1 MNIFN
6 THMSNTLYKDAQ
18 NNHRL
23 EEFIEIFK
31 VYENKNA
38 LAKFWSNIDKYKSK
52 YKFENYEPIGES
64 FQDKVKGD
72 IVELF
77 CLAWMQEYGGHKKI
91 GFHNIQP
98 TERDAQGIDF
108 TGLNIEALRSI
119 LQCKGY
125 NPNTI
130 LKSGELETF
139 FRNSRKFKVQYSDN
153 EDVMSEFLFIPY
165 GKVEAKWSREQN
177 CKIIDSKLINSITT
191 KGFWLSFYLHIKEK
205 FKDLAS

>member
-1 MNIFN
+1 MFN
-6 THMSNTLYKDAQ
+6 ALYKDAQ

-23 EEFIEIFK
+23 EEFIEISK

-38 LAKFWSNIDKYKSK
+38 LAKFFSNTDKYKSK

-72 IVELF
+72 IVELL
-77 CLAWMQEYGGHKKI
+77 CLTWMQEYGGHKKI

-98 TERDAQGIDF
+98 TERDAQGTDF
-108 TGLNIEALRSI
+108 IGLNSEGLRSI

-125 NPNTI
+125 NSNTV

-139 FRNSRKFKVQYSDN
+139 FRSSRKFKVQYSDN
-153 EDVMSEFLFIPY
+153 EEIMSEFLFIPY

-205 FKDLAS
+205 FKDLEN